1 MWVALFLNPKHAY
14 KKTRNKGKGKQRI
27 HFRQIGKP
35 TVCLHALNKMQVNAY
50 SNHKSHAVHILLGM
64 GEERAS

>member
-14 KKTRNKGKGKQRI
+14 KKTRNKGKGKQWI

-35 TVCLHALNKMQVNAY
+35 TVCLHALKKNAGKCIFKSQITCGTY
-50 SNHKSHAVHILLGM
+50 SIGNG
-64 GEERAS
+64 